1 MIQGSGLYVHT
12 CPALG
17 RARWLDRTYYQGI
30 QGRFGIR
37 PDRVG
42 RQHVL
47 TLLGQ
52 TSSRCDQH
60 LPADTVRRVSNDA
73 NALVEDFRARIGR
86 KPTGVWAAPGRVN
99 LIGEHTDYND
109 GYVMPFALPHR
120 ALIAAAPRQDG
131 TWSVT
136 SLNNDSTKIFQP
148 ADLEPGMSGWQAYV
162 AGVVWSLREAGHQV
176 GGTDL
181 VLTSDVPEGAGLSS
195 SAALECAVLTA
206 LADLNDLDIAGL
218 ERAKLAR
225 RAENVFVGAPTGLMD
240 QAAATLCTAG
250 HALFFD
256 CRTDDA
262 EQVRVDTSS
271 AGLEILVLDTRTP
284 HALVDSEYASRR
296 ASCEEAARL
305 LGVPALRDVIDL
317 AAALDRLPDPVMRRR
332 VRHVITENSRVLEA
346 VKILRTGRIVD
357 LAPLLDASHESM
369 RDDFE
374 ITVPQVDLAVET
386 ARTSGALGA
395 RMTGGGFGGCI
406 IALVPAGEAE
416 RIGDEITQSFATAG
430 YGPPAH
436 FTAVPSAGAQRVR

>member
-1 MIQGSGLYVHT
+1 
-12 CPALG
+12 
-17 RARWLDRTYYQGI
+17 
-30 QGRFGIR
+30 
-37 PDRVG
+37 
-42 RQHVL
+42 
-47 TLLGQ
+47 
-52 TSSRCDQH
+52 
-60 LPADTVRRVSNDA
+60 VSNDA

>member
-1 MIQGSGLYVHT
+1 
-12 CPALG
+12 
-17 RARWLDRTYYQGI
+17 
-30 QGRFGIR
+30 
-37 PDRVG
+37 
-42 RQHVL
+42 
-47 TLLGQ
+47 
-52 TSSRCDQH
+52 
-60 LPADTVRRVSNDA
+60 VRGVSNDA
-73 NALVEDFRARIGR
+73 ALARAFHARTDR
-86 KPTGVWAAPGRVN
+86 PPVGVWAAPGRVN

-109 GYVMPFALPHR
+109 GYVMPFALAQR
-120 ALIAAAPRQDG
+120 ILIAAAPRRDG
-131 TWSVT
+131 IWSVT
-136 SLNNDSTKIFQP
+136 SLNNHSTEVFRA
-148 ADLEPGMSGWQAYV
+148 ADLQPGMTGWRAYV
-162 AGVVWSLREAGHQV
+162 AGVVWALQEDGHRI
-176 GGTDL
+176 GGADL
-181 VLTSDVPEGAGLSS
+181 VLSSNVPAGAGLSS
-195 SAALECAVLTA
+195 SAALECAVLAA

-225 RAENVFVGAPTGLMD
+225 RAENAFVGAPTGLMD

-262 EQVRVDTSS
+262 EQVGFDTTS

-284 HALVDSEYASRR
+284 HALVDSEYAARR
-296 ASCEEAARL
+296 ASCEEGARL
-305 LGVPALRDVIDL
+305 LGVPALRDVTDL
-317 AAALDRLPDPVMRRR
+317 DAALNELPDLLIQRRL
-332 VRHVITENSRVLEA
+332 RHVVTENARVLEA
-346 VKILRTGRIVD
+346 VKVLRAGRLTD
-357 LAPLLDASHESM
+357 LAPLLDASHTSM

>member
-1 MIQGSGLYVHT
+1 MES
-12 CPALG
+12 LG
-17 RARWLDRTYYQGI
+17 EEERRCSL
-30 QGRFGIR
+30 
-37 PDRVG
+37 RV
-42 RQHVL
+42 Q
-47 TLLGQ
+47 LLAPLAA
-52 TSSRCDQH
+52 SSRCDQH

-86 KPTGVWAAPGRVN
+86 EPTGVWAAPGRVN

-109 GYVMPFALPHR
+109 GYVMPFALAHR
-120 ALIAAAPRQDG
+120 VLIAAAPRQDG

-148 ADLEPGMSGWQAYV
+148 ADLQPGMSGWQAYV
-162 AGVVWSLREAGHQV
+162 AGVVWALEEAGHQV

-262 EQVRVDTSS
+262 EQVRFDTSS
-271 AGLEILVLDTRTP
+271 AGLEILVLDTKTP
-284 HALVDSEYASRR
+284 HALVDSEYAARR

-317 AAALDRLPDPVMRRR
+317 AAALDQLPDPVMRRR
-332 VRHVITENSRVLEA
+332 VRHVVTENSRVLEA